1 MDLAKILFKLRQGE
15 YDSQEGRKLL
25 LRDINLIPENCETF
39 NGRGVQISQNAHQV
53 ARDFIDRLDDHGHLF
68 AEGR

>member
-1 MDLAKILFKLRQGE
+1 M
-15 YDSQEGRKLL
+15 L

-39 NGRGVQISQNAHQV
+39 NGKGVQISHNAHQV
-53 ARDFIDRLDDHGHLF
+53 AQDFIDRLDDHGHLF